1 MFSLKLKNKVYTMHM
16 KFIIRLLL
24 SAATLMLVAYVVP
37 GIHVE
42 SPLAA
47 IFAAFLLG
55 IVNALIRPIL
65 VILTLPITI
74 LTLGIF
80 IFVINAALFMGVASF
95 VEGFSVDGFWPA
107 IFGSLL
113 TSVISSYMHK
123 RM

>member
-1 MFSLKLKNKVYTMHM
+1 MYM

-37 GIHVE
+37 GIHIE
-42 SPLAA
+42 SPLSA
-47 IFAAFLLG
+47 IFAMFLLG

-80 IFVINAALFMGVASF
+80 IFVINAALFMVVASF
-95 VEGFSVDGFWPA
+95 VDGFAVDGFWPA

-113 TSVISSYMHK
+113 VTIISSFINK
-123 RM
+123 RI